1 MDSVVLLGYVVI
13 YKGVEVYEEKIKVI
27 DEWPKPKSV
36 TQFRSFHSFVRYDRR
51 LIKDFGTVTTPLN
64 KVIKKENVFTWRTKQ
79 YASFNLLKE
88 KLFSSPFFG
97 IT

>member
-36 TQFRSFHSFVRYDRR
+36 T
-51 LIKDFGTVTTPLN
+51 
-64 KVIKKENVFTWRTKQ
+64 
-79 YASFNLLKE
+79 
-88 KLFSSPFFG
+88 
-97 IT
+97 